1 MNYQAFEYV
10 GYVYRRRDS
19 KYGMELYLKSQ
30 KDDASEKWPQ
40 HICVTVSKKSESK
53 VDPTLAVGDKV
64 KVKLIPTMNE
74 GVSER
79 TQRAYAINKLNLN
92 EIEIIER
99 ADPSESTA
107 SEEVVN
113 PEDLPF

>member
-19 KYGMELYLKSQ
+19 KYGIELYLKSM
-30 KDDASEKWPQ
+30 KDEASEKYPQ

-64 KVKLIPTMNE
+64 KAKLIPTLNE

-79 TQRAYAINKLNLN
+79 TQKAYAINKLNLN
-92 EIEIIER
+92 EIEILER
-99 ADPSESTA
+99 ADPSEAQGSDA
-107 SEEVVN
+107 EVN
-113 PEDLPF
+113 QEDLPF

>member
-19 KYGMELYLKSQ
+19 KYGIELYLKTQ
-30 KDDASEKWPQ
+30 KDDSTEKWPQ
-40 HICVTVSKKSESK
+40 HICVTVSKKSEPK

-64 KVKLIPTMNE
+64 KVRLIPTLNE

-79 TQRAYAINKLNLN
+79 TQKMYAINKLNLN
-92 EIEIIER
+92 EIEILER
-99 ADPSESTA
+99 ADPAESTA
-107 SEEVVN
+107 SEEAISQ
-113 PEDLPF
+113 EDLPF